1 MDKFSKNL
9 KEIRTQ
15 KGLSQKQMAEL
26 LGVSH
31 RTYQNYEL
39 LDSNNREPDL
49 EMLCKISKTLDI
61 SIDYLLDLAQY

>member
-1 MDKFSKNL
+1 MENFSKNL
-9 KEIRTQ
+9 KEVRMQ

-26 LGVSH
+26 LGVSY

-49 EMLCKISKTLDI
+49 EMLCKISGVLNV
-61 SIDYLLDLAQY
+61 SVDYLLDIAEY